1 MTDIELTDIVLDE
14 RGPSQGWSAV
24 ILCGDRLAAIVS
36 GNAETTVIGAFLIGS
51 ETTLAE
57 IRDEIADDHPAATDP
72 LDARCRALVGWEW
85 LRREVA
91 EMTADRA
98 VGVVEDEEGVA
109 TLVVV
114 EVPEGGE
121 LGGAVAWLRAER
133 PDAVVLNGLDE
144 DAAVAAYA
152 RTAG

>member
-14 RGPSQGWSAV
+14 SGPSRGWSAV
-24 ILCGDRLAAIVS
+24 ILCGDRLAAIAS
-36 GNAETTVIGAFLIGS
+36 GNSETTVIGSFMIGS
-51 ETTLAE
+51 ERTLAE
-57 IRDEIADDHPAATDP
+57 IRDEIADEHPAATDP
-72 LDARCRALVGWEW
+72 LDAHCRALVGWEW

-98 VGVVEDEEGVA
+98 VGVVRSDEDEAV
-109 TLVVV
+109 LVVV
-114 EVPEGGE
+114 EVPEGGTLE
-121 LGGAVAWLRAER
+121 GAVAWLRESR
-133 PDAVVLNGLDE
+133 PDAVVLNGMDE